1 MISLLAAEVVNP
13 LPVPGIM
20 FGVLAF
26 GIFALI
32 GAITWSYRDLANRNS
47 HKSSGTGAQ
56 H

>member
-13 LPVPGIM
+13 LPIPAIM
-20 FGVLAF
+20 FGVLTF

-32 GAITWSYRDLANRNS
+32 GAITWSYRDVANRSS